1 VRRWIKDAV
10 ARVAWGTGVTARLRR
25 SGARAGSGHGFHV
38 FCFHRIGN
46 ARGPFHPGMP
56 LEDFERCATFLAR
69 HYRVMPLHELATRSA
84 NGDPVGDAAAI
95 TFDDGYRDNLEVALP
110 VLEKHGLPATVFL
123 ATAAIET
130 GEPLW
135 HDRVAYILEQTEK
148 PELALTAGGI
158 RHAFALPR
166 LSARLEA
173 AAEACRIL
181 KTLPEAE
188 KIRAVESL
196 RKDAGVPDYAGLR
209 GDMLAWDDVRAMIPR
224 GITFGAH
231 TVNHPILTRIPPE
244 AARQEIADSKRQIEA
259 ETEAPCLTFAYPN
272 GAPGEDFDAATERLV
287 AEAGFVCA
295 GSRGFEAN
303 PPGGNPFDLRRWT
316 PHPYSIP
323 LLALRMAW
331 TARP

>member
-1 VRRWIKDAV
+1 VKRWIKEAV
-10 ARVAWGTGVTARLRR
+10 ARVAGGAGITARLRR
-25 SGARAGSGHGFHV
+25 SAARVGSGHGFHV
-38 FCFHRIGN
+38 FHFHRIGD
-46 ARGPFHPGMP
+46 ARGPFYPGVP
-56 LEDFERCATFLAR
+56 LADFERFAAFLAR
-69 HYRVMPLHELATRSA
+69 NYRVMPLHELAARSA
-84 NGDPVGDAAAI
+84 SGDPVGDSAAI

-123 ATAAIET
+123 ATAAIGT
-130 GEPLW
+130 GQPLW
-135 HDRVAYILEQTEK
+135 HDRVAYILEQTAKSDLE
-148 PELALTAGGI
+148 LTAGGR
-158 RHAFALPR
+158 RHAFALPG

-173 AAEACRIL
+173 ATEACRIL

-188 KIRAVESL
+188 KIAAVESL
-196 RKDAGVPDYAGLR
+196 REEAGIPDYAGLR

-231 TVNHPILTRIPPE
+231 TVSHPILTRVPLE
-244 AARQEIADSKRQIEA
+244 AARQEIAVSKHRIES
-259 ETEAPCLTFAYPN
+259 ETQAPCLTFAYPN
-272 GAPGEDFDAATERLV
+272 GAPGKDFNEATERLV

-295 GSRGFEAN
+295 GSCGFEAN